1 MPFVNAPQEGERQEK
16 GTAQYRP
23 YSIWPRVLMTQM
35 QREKPLRGTPISSRR
50 LIRDIIARRDVPRTG
65 FWLGNPHPDTFP
77 TYHRY
82 FGTHD
87 EEQLR
92 RQLRDDFRWITP
104 QYLETTYRHPHGS
117 GLFDLWKH
125 KKSLGE
131 AGPLA
136 GATTQRE
143 VREFAWPDPAHL
155 RFDEWFGVMETI
167 GDVYRASGF
176 WAPFFHD
183 TMDLFGVEEFMIKM
197 HTHPDVI
204 RTALDHVCGFYEE
217 ANRQFFAAAGNLID
231 GYFFGNDFG
240 TQRDLF
246 ISPEHFD
253 FFFLPWIRR
262 FADNA
267 RSAGYQV
274 LLHSCGSVERIIDR
288 LIDAGIQ
295 CLHPLQAL
303 AGNMDA
309 GTLARNYKGRIAFLG
324 GIDTQD
330 LLVRGTPDDVTREVR
345 RVRHTLGPHLIVSP
359 SHEALL
365 PNVPPENVR
374 AMAEAALDNSLI

>member
-1 MPFVNAPQEGERQEK
+1 MP
-16 GTAQYRP
+16 
-23 YSIWPRVLMTQM
+23 MT
-35 QREKPLRGTPISSRR
+35 SRR
-50 LIRDIIARRDVPRTG
+50 LIREIIAHHDVPRTG
-65 FWLGNPHPDTFP
+65 FWLGNPHPDTLP
-77 TYHRY
+77 IYHRY

-92 RQLRDDFRWITP
+92 RTLRDDFRWITP
-104 QYLETTYRHPHGS
+104 QYLDTTYRHPHGA

-125 KKSLGE
+125 RKSLGE

-136 GATTQRE
+136 GATTLDE
-143 VREFAWPDPAHL
+143 VHAYDWPDPAYLH
-155 RFDEWFGVMETI
+155 FDEWFGVMETI

-183 TMDLFGVEEFMIKM
+183 TMDLFGVEEFMMKM

-217 ANRQFFAAAGNLID
+217 ANRRFFRAAGDLVD

-253 FFFLPWIRR
+253 LFFLPWIRR

-288 LIDAGIQ
+288 FIDAGIQ

-309 GTLARNYKGRIAFLG
+309 ETLARKYRGRIAFLG
-324 GIDTQD
+324 GIDTQE
-330 LLVRGTPDDVTREVR
+330 LLVHGTPEEIVVEVH
-345 RVRHTLGPHLIVSP
+345 RVRDTLGPHLIVSP

-365 PNVPPENVR
+365 PNIPPENVR
-374 AMAEAALDNSLI
+374 AMAEAALKNPSP